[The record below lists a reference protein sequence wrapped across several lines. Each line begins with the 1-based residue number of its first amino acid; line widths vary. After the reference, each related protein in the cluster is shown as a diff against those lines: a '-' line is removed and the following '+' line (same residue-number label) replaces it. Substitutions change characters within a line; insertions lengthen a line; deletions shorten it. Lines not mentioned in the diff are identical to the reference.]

1 MKADKDDAPE
11 WLTSKPRKRG
21 NMGAVIAGVIGMV
34 VTLGALTLG
43 GQAFMKNT
51 VKNLAAN
58 SQQTKPKPVA
68 EITRSEPT
76 PRNDWDKIV
85 EEQARRDAMSRQQQP
100 EPQTG
105 LTTPVP
111 KQTVFNDHNYTP
123 KGAINLV
130 DAREWGTA
138 EPYEQTRKRQEEQK
152 IMVIGEQNRPEDW
165 ICSFAGKDG
174 GLRQRDCKSRYQLNN
189 RNSGR

>member
-1 MKADKDDAPE
+1 MKADRDDAPE

-43 GQAFMKNT
+43 GQAFMTNT

-85 EEQARRDAMSRQQQP
+85 EEQARRDAMSRQRAEQP
-100 EPQTG
+100 TSSDSPAT
-105 LTTPVP
+105 
-111 KQTVFNDHNYTP
+111 KQTVFNDQNYTP

-174 GLRQRDCKSRYQLNN
+174 SLKKRDCKSRYQLNN
-189 RNSGR
+189 RN

>member
-1 MKADKDDAPE
+1 MKADRDDAPE
-11 WLTSKPRKRG
+11 WLTSKPRKSG

-100 EPQTG
+100 EPETG

-111 KQTVFNDHNYTP
+111 KQTVFNDLNYTP

-130 DAREWGTA
+130 DAREWGEYVPA
-138 EPYEQTRKRQEEQK
+138 KETRKQPQEIVVVGEQK
-152 IMVIGEQNRPEDW
+152 RL
-165 ICSFAGKDG
+165 KDYCPWPKG
-174 GLRQRDCKSRYQLNN
+174 SIERRNCRMRADLNT
-189 RNSGR
+189 RNIK

>member
-1 MKADKDDAPE
+1 MELLAGLCFCILTTTSVLAD
-11 WLTSKPRKRG
+11 
-21 NMGAVIAGVIGMV
+21 GVY
-34 VTLGALTLG
+34 GALT
-43 GQAFMKNT
+43 
-51 VKNLAAN
+51 
-58 SQQTKPKPVA
+58 
-68 EITRSEPT
+68 
-76 PRNDWDKIV
+76 
-85 EEQARRDAMSRQQQP
+85 
-100 EPQTG
+100 TG

-111 KQTVFNDHNYTP
+111 KQTVFNDQNYTP

-165 ICSFAGKDG
+165 ICSYFGKDG
-174 GLRQRDCKSRYQLNN
+174 SLRKRDCKSRYQLNN

>member
-1 MKADKDDAPE
+1 MKVDRDDAPE
-11 WLTSKPRKRG
+11 WLTSRPRKRG
-21 NMGAVIAGVIGMV
+21 NLGVAIAGVIGMV
-34 VTLGALTLG
+34 VTLGALTVA
-43 GQAFMKNT
+43 GQAFMQT
-51 VKNLAAN
+51 TAKNLAEN
-58 SQQTKPKPVA
+58 RQQPKPTPVA
-68 EITRSEPT
+68 EISRAEPA

-100 EPQTG
+100 ELQTG
-105 LTTPVP
+105 LTTTVP
-111 KQTVFNDHNYTP
+111 KQTVFNDQNYTP

-165 ICSFAGKDG
+165 ICSHFGKDG
-174 GLRQRDCKSRYQLNN
+174 SLSRRDCKSRYQLNN
-189 RNSGR
+189 RN

>member
-1 MKADKDDAPE
+1 
-11 WLTSKPRKRG
+11 
-21 NMGAVIAGVIGMV
+21 MV

-68 EITRSEPT
+68 EITRSGPT

-85 EEQARRDAMSRQQQP
+85 EEQARRDAMSRQRAEQP
-100 EPQTG
+100 TSSDSPAT
-105 LTTPVP
+105 
-111 KQTVFNDHNYTP
+111 KQTVFNDQNYTP

-152 IMVIGEQNRPEDW
+152 IIALDEQNRPEGW
-165 ICSFAGKDG
+165 ICPHFGKDG
-174 GLRQRDCKSRYQLNN
+174 SLSWRDRKSRYQLNN
-189 RNSGR
+189 RN